1 MSQRSPQV
9 EVSFKLPV
17 NNFQLKLLEFDLGPS
32 PWRLSTKIYEG
43 ELLLGLMI
51 LKTQKVA
58 KNSQT
63 FRVTKR
69 AKNALKKV
77 ENFTTSGKK
86 NESIYEVIIPQYYWE
101 NYSIKGFEPQSIT
114 SLILFV
120 EDKWRNGLYN
130 FVDSRRLIYDKGIKM
145 KDTQILQS
153 MKDFCKKYSITEEE
167 MMFESLIKDYFRK
180 RVAKNHNVV
189 QIIRKKT
196 MNMSEKTPKI

>member
-1 MSQRSPQV
+1 MSHSFTQV

-17 NNFQLKLLEFDLGPS
+17 NNFQYKLLEFDLGPS
-32 PWRLSTKIYEG
+32 PWRLSTKVYEG

-51 LKTQKVA
+51 LKTQKIA

-69 AKNALKKV
+69 AQNALKNI
-77 ENFTTSGKK
+77 ENFSTSGKK
-86 NESIYEVIIPQYYWE
+86 NETFYEVVIPQYYWE
-101 NYSIKGFEPQSIT
+101 HYSIKGFEPQSIS

-120 EDKWRNGLYN
+120 ENKWRNGLYN
-130 FVDSRRLIYDKGIKM
+130 FVDSRRLLYEKNVKM

-153 MKDFCKKYSITEEE
+153 MKDFCTKYSITEEE

-180 RVAKNHNVV
+180 RVARNNNVI
-189 QIIRKKT
+189 QTIRKKT
-196 MNMSEKTPKI
+196 IRVS